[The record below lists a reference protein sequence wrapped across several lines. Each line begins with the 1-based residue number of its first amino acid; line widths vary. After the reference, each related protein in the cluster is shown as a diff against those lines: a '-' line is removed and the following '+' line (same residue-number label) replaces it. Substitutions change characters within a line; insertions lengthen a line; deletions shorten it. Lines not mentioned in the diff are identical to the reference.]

1 MGRVVA
7 LDLGEK
13 SLGICITDEMQI
25 IPIPVENYIF
35 ERYNLEEAK
44 QRVEKLLQEYK
55 DIELILLGYPLRTD
69 GQKSDA
75 TRLSEDFMELLKD
88 LGVEVRFID
97 ETNSTK
103 RALEMLEQGTKKSR
117 NNAKELKD
125 VAAAYIILKD
135 YLETKV

>member
-1 MGRVVA
+1 MGRIVA

-25 IPIPVENYIF
+25 IPIPVENYMF
-35 ERYNLEEAK
+35 ERFNLDQAK
-44 QRVEKLLQEYK
+44 QRVVDLIDEYK

-75 TRLSEDFMELLKD
+75 TRLSEEFMDKLSD
-88 LGVEVRFID
+88 IGVKVKHVD

-103 RALEMLEQGTKKSR
+103 DGIEMLSATIKNKDKIKS
-117 NNAKELKD
+117 LKD

-135 YLETKV
+135 YLGIV

>member
-13 SLGICITDEMQI
+13 SLGICISDEMQI

-35 ERYNLEEAK
+35 ERFNLEQAK
-44 QRVEKLLQEYK
+44 ERVLKLIEEYK
-55 DIELILLGYPLRTD
+55 NIDLILLGYPLRTD

-75 TRLSEDFMELLKD
+75 TRLSEEFKD
-88 LGVEVRFID
+88 ILSDIGVPVRHVD
-97 ETNSTK
+97 ETNSTQDGI
-103 RALEMLEQGTKKSR
+103 EMLSATIKDKDKIKS
-117 NNAKELKD
+117 LKD

-135 YLETKV
+135 YLGAL